1 MTVPELKEQL
11 RSLDMKV
18 GGRKSELVG
27 RILSGNDVAIPS
39 LRIMPTSVE
48 VVELAAYDRIPDDA
62 VVILACKS

>member
-27 RILSGNDVAIPS
+27 RILSGDDVAIPS
-39 LRIMPTSVE
+39 SSIMPTSGE
-48 VVELAAYDRIPDDA
+48 AVELATYDRVPDDA
-62 VVILACKS
+62 VVIFACKS